1 MHVMAA
7 RDARGLRRLAPEYLM
22 SPRTIERQSGLLTGR
37 GSGSWSQQGASAMTF
52 VHMQHGVTAGSVLG
66 PLLIASPGDAQTSKA

>member
-1 MHVMAA
+1 
-7 RDARGLRRLAPEYLM
+7 
-22 SPRTIERQSGLLTGR
+22 
-37 GSGSWSQQGASAMTF
+37 MTF